1 MNKNILHLSTA
12 IFLMLTVLLFLP
24 QTSDAS
30 RLFHTLQTG
39 SFASITPA
47 EKQFNSIVQKLDE
60 KDLDK
65 LRIEKIGKYYS
76 VRLGQFTDSAAAS
89 VFLESIKDR
98 LHGATVMKA
107 YIKEE
112 RIKKSYAGSFTSAE
126 QPIDENKL
134 QNIQKAGPEP
144 DITDK
149 DESTERHTV
158 KITDI
163 AALVEKADFNAA
175 LEIIVKEIATQPL
188 HPELN
193 AWYGMVMLKKDQ
205 PSEALKYLKKAA
217 ELSPGISDYH
227 NGIGYSLFL
236 LSKYDDAI
244 SAFRQA
250 VQLDPGH
257 PDALTGLCISYAK
270 SGEKEMAMDIYDKLK
285 YIDKES
291 AEKALII
298 IEKST

>member
-1 MNKNILHLSTA
+1 MKKIYLFLTA
-12 IFLMLTVLLFLP
+12 AIISVLTVLLFLP
-24 QTSDAS
+24 LYSNAS
-30 RLFHTLQTG
+30 QLFHTLQTG
-39 SFASITPA
+39 SFASIAPA
-47 EKQFNSIVQKLDE
+47 EKQFNSIVRKLDE
-60 KDLDK
+60 KDLDN

-76 VRLGQFTDSAAAS
+76 VRLGQFTDSTAAS

-98 LHGATVMKA
+98 LHGATVMKV

-112 RIKKSYAGSFTSAE
+112 RIKKSYAGSLPDNK
-126 QPIDENKL
+126 QPVKETKL
-134 QNIQKAGPEP
+134 QSIQKAEPEA
-144 DITDK
+144 DTTDK
-149 DESTERHTV
+149 DESRVPPTV
-158 KITDI
+158 KIAEI
-163 AALVEKADFNAA
+163 AALVEKTDFNAA

-193 AWYGMVMLKKDQ
+193 AWYGMVMLKKEQ
-205 PSEALKYLKKAA
+205 PSEALIYLKKAA

-244 SAFRQA
+244 NAFRQA
-250 VQLDPGH
+250 VQLNPGH
-257 PDALTGLCISYAK
+257 QDALTGLCISYAK
-270 SGEKEMAMDIYDKLK
+270 SGKREMAMDIYDKLK

>member
-1 MNKNILHLSTA
+1 MKKNNLFLTA
-12 IFLMLTVLLFLP
+12 AIISALTVLLFMPLSSNAY
-24 QTSDAS
+24 Q
-30 RLFHTLQTG
+30 LFHTLQTG

-47 EKQFNSIVQKLDE
+47 KKQFNSIVQKLDE

-76 VRLGQFTDSAAAS
+76 VRLGQFTDSATAS

-98 LHGATVMKA
+98 VNGAAVMTA

-112 RIKKSYAGSFTSAE
+112 RIKKSYSGSFTSAE

-134 QNIQKAGPEP
+134 QNIQKAESEP
-144 DITDK
+144 DTTDK
-149 DESTERHTV
+149 AESTVTPTV
-158 KITDI
+158 KIAEI
-163 AALVEKADFNAA
+163 AALVEKTDFNAA

-193 AWYGMVMLKKDQ
+193 AWYGMVMLKKAQ

-236 LSKYDDAI
+236 LNKYDNAI
-244 SAFRQA
+244 NAFMKA

-270 SGEKEMAMDIYDKLK
+270 SGKREMAMDIYDKLK